1 MKSVSS
7 PRNVAFAVG
16 ADWLE
21 LPENDRL
28 YAAALEQRGVR
39 VQVAAWNGPDQH
51 VFGAADLV
59 VLRATWD
66 YHLAPDAF
74 AAWLNALQAGGV
86 RLANPYD
93 LVRWNM
99 DKRYLADLAE
109 RGALLPRQWLV
120 SSEAELAQVLAA
132 NALKEAVLKPT
143 IGASGHGVRLVHA
156 ATPVNEPLLV
166 QEFVPEIRSAGQSS
180 LVFFGGEFSHAVRLM
195 PRSGEFRINKAFG
208 GEVLPH
214 DPPAEELAAAR
225 QIVAML
231 PAEPLYLRVD
241 GVSTPRGFV
250 QLEVEAI
257 EPGLFITAAEG
268 SAERF
273 AAATLKWLG

>member
-1 MKSVSS
+1 
-7 PRNVAFAVG
+7 
-16 ADWLE
+16 
-21 LPENDRL
+21 
-28 YAAALEQRGVR
+28 
-39 VQVAAWNGPDQH
+39 
-51 VFGAADLV
+51 
-59 VLRATWD
+59 
-66 YHLAPDAF
+66 
-74 AAWLNALQAGGV
+74 
-86 RLANPYD
+86 
-93 LVRWNM
+93 M
-99 DKRYLADLAE
+99 DKRYLADLAG

-132 NALKEAVLKPT
+132 NALKEVVLKPT
-143 IGASGHGVRLVHA
+143 IGASGHGVQLVHA
-156 ATPVNEPLLV
+156 AMPVNEPLLV

-195 PRSGEFRINKAFG
+195 PRPGEFRINKAFG

-250 QLEVEAI
+250 LLEVEAI